1 MTMKMKKSIA
11 SVLFL
16 VFIYIISLR
25 GHLMKANQLNTERNQ
40 PVSHSST
47 MSVAVRQFG
56 VEAGFEPIR
65 NARD

>member
-1 MTMKMKKSIA
+1 MKMKKSIA

-56 VEAGFEPIR
+56 VEA
-65 NARD
+65 